1 MARPLGNTLFD
12 AIKQLTIALFKLI
25 AIAFAWLCK
34 IAGMVLLKAGET
46 IEKMISR

>member
-1 MARPLGNTLFD
+1 MARPLGSTLFD
-12 AIKQLTIALFKLI
+12 VIKQLSTALFNLI

-34 IAGMVLLKAGET
+34 ITGMVLLKAGEA